1 MKRKHLRSGIS
12 QISKKGVEED
22 AATRVTRGD
31 LIWVRLNG
39 GSWWPAQVADEN
51 TVNGSIKP
59 RNKSAGE
66 VLVRLYGSYKYLY
79 VDPVKC
85 HSEFELILQQ
95 NNGCRRKIF
104 EKALEQDCPRS
115 KYGISK
121 RRGAK
126 SKENVGIDATRDK
139 SNQNQVKDQDIE
151 ASNYVRVSPRGHP
164 PTITP
169 KVKVKNGSSRKA
181 EEAKNEASK
190 QDGMK
195 KNLKPNSSSS
205 EERAAEN
212 ITSKQDRRLQRN
224 LKQCRSSGAEK
235 TSKQNV
241 VQNKLKLDSPSVRP
255 TSRRA
260 KKEARIKI
268 SMQGARQSLK
278 RKSPSSD
285 EQLDNK
291 AHELDDM
298 QKKLKPNS
306 SKNFKQVEV
315 QNNLKTEHAG
325 TEKGKKCKIPDQD
338 VQKKSKPNNQSTEED
353 AKIRTR
359 KEDEVLK
366 KNKLNSPSSETT
378 LFGKSQ
384 ELSAR
389 RTKVMQ
395 SLGLIAPSGSP
406 FHKNGNFCLSLC

>member
-1 MKRKHLRSGIS
+1 MKSNRLGSGIG
-12 QISKKGVEED
+12 QISRKGVEE
-22 AATRVTRGD
+22 AATQVTRGD

-39 GSWWPAQVADEN
+39 GSWWPAQVAGEN
-51 TVNGSIKP
+51 TVNGGIKL

-85 HSEFELILQQ
+85 HSEFELMLEQ

-115 KYGISK
+115 KYGRSK

-126 SKENVGIDATRDK
+126 SKENVGIDASRDK

-164 PTITP
+164 PTFTP
-169 KVKVKNGSSRKA
+169 KMKVKNGSSRKA

-195 KNLKPNSSSS
+195 KNLKPNSSIS

-212 ITSKQDRRLQRN
+212 ITSKQDRRLLRN
-224 LKQCRSSGAEK
+224 LKQFRSSGEEK
-235 TSKQNV
+235 KSKQNV
-241 VQNKLKLDSPSVRP
+241 VQK

-260 KKEARIKI
+260 KEEARIKI
-268 SMQGARQSLK
+268 SMQGACQSLK
-278 RKSPSSD
+278 RKSPSTD
-285 EQLDNK
+285 EQLDN
-291 AHELDDM
+291 
-298 QKKLKPNS
+298 KPNS

-315 QNNLKTEHAG
+315 QNNLRTKHAG
-325 TEKGKKCKIPDQD
+325 TEKGKECKISVQD
-338 VQKKSKPNNQSTEED
+338 VQKKAKPNNQSTEDD
-353 AKIRTR
+353 AKIRTC
-359 KEDEVLK
+359 KQDEVLK
-366 KNKLNSPSSETT
+366 KNKLNSPCSETT

-389 RTKVMQ
+389 RMKVMQ

-406 FHKNGNFCLSLC
+406 FHKNGHFCLSLC

>member
-1 MKRKHLRSGIS
+1 
-12 QISKKGVEED
+12 
-22 AATRVTRGD
+22 
-31 LIWVRLNG
+31 
-39 GSWWPAQVADEN
+39 
-51 TVNGSIKP
+51 
-59 RNKSAGE
+59 
-66 VLVRLYGSYKYLY
+66 
-79 VDPVKC
+79 
-85 HSEFELILQQ
+85 
-95 NNGCRRKIF
+95 
-104 EKALEQDCPRS
+104 
-115 KYGISK
+115 
-121 RRGAK
+121 
-126 SKENVGIDATRDK
+126 
-139 SNQNQVKDQDIE
+139 
-151 ASNYVRVSPRGHP
+151 
-164 PTITP
+164 
-169 KVKVKNGSSRKA
+169 VKVKNGSSRKA

-366 KNKLNSPSSETT
+366 KNKLNSPSSVSIPDF
-378 LFGKSQ
+378 LFPIFGEAFTYSH
-384 ELSAR
+384 
-389 RTKVMQ
+389 
-395 SLGLIAPSGSP
+395 I
-406 FHKNGNFCLSLC
+406 

>member
-1 MKRKHLRSGIS
+1 
-12 QISKKGVEED
+12 
-22 AATRVTRGD
+22 
-31 LIWVRLNG
+31 
-39 GSWWPAQVADEN
+39 
-51 TVNGSIKP
+51 
-59 RNKSAGE
+59 
-66 VLVRLYGSYKYLY
+66 
-79 VDPVKC
+79 
-85 HSEFELILQQ
+85 
-95 NNGCRRKIF
+95 
-104 EKALEQDCPRS
+104 
-115 KYGISK
+115 
-121 RRGAK
+121 
-126 SKENVGIDATRDK
+126 
-139 SNQNQVKDQDIE
+139 
-151 ASNYVRVSPRGHP
+151 
-164 PTITP
+164 
-169 KVKVKNGSSRKA
+169 VKVKNGSSRKA

-224 LKQCRSSGAEK
+224 LKQC
-235 TSKQNV
+235 
-241 VQNKLKLDSPSVRP
+241 SPSVRP

-366 KNKLNSPSSETT
+366 KNKLNSPSSVSIPDF
-378 LFGKSQ
+378 LFPIFGEAFTYSH
-384 ELSAR
+384 
-389 RTKVMQ
+389 
-395 SLGLIAPSGSP
+395 I
-406 FHKNGNFCLSLC
+406 